1 MKAHKFSLVLVILF
15 LSNLVLAQTSTNLQ
29 KAIDLFHKR
38 AEGANGL
45 TPKPEIIEEAIT
57 ILEKEL
63 LVPYQH
69 EKAGLYYLLSLNFKA
84 RFVCKNEDCKKP
96 ILEKAIKFGK
106 TLKEKYPNNGPICFE
121 YIVSVG
127 LLGEIS
133 GVIKSINDGVVNKM
147 RTNSEKLIVIDSL
160 HNKGAGWKVLGV
172 LNYRVPNL
180 GIVFSWPSVKKS
192 KQLLQK
198 ALKYFPNDIPNNFF
212 YADALMENDEKA
224 LAKVYYQNL
233 LKLEI
238 RKDNY
243 LEDLDFKTK
252 TVLILQKWK

>member
-1 MKAHKFSLVLVILF
+1 MKPHKIILLLATLLISFSTF
-15 LSNLVLAQTSTNLQ
+15 SQTSTNLL
-29 KAIDLFHKR
+29 KAIDLFNKR
-38 AEGANGL
+38 AEGAVGL
-45 TPKPEIIEEAIT
+45 VPKAEIIEEAIR
-57 ILEKEL
+57 ILEKEM
-63 LVPYQH
+63 LVANQH

-96 ILEKAIKFGK
+96 ILEHAIKTGK
-106 TLKEKYPNNGPICFE
+106 LLKEKYPNNGPICFE

-147 RTNSEKLIVIDSL
+147 RTNSEKLIAIDSL
-160 HNKGAGWKVLGV
+160 HNNGAGWKVLGV

-198 ALKYFPNDIPNNFF
+198 ALKYFPTDIANNFY

-252 TVLILQKWK
+252 TVLLLQKWK

>member
-1 MKAHKFSLVLVILF
+1 MKVFKIIFLLSSLLLSQRFFS
-15 LSNLVLAQTSTNLQ
+15 QTSNNVQ
-29 KAIDLFHKR
+29 KAIDLFNKR
-38 AEGANGL
+38 AEGAAGL

-57 ILEKEL
+57 ILEKEVL
-63 LVPYQH
+63 LPNQL

-84 RFVCKNEDCKKP
+84 RFVCTTEDCKKP

-106 TLKEKYPNNGPICFE
+106 GLKEKYPNNGPICFE

-147 RTNSEKLIVIDSL
+147 RTNSEKLIAIDSL
-160 HNKGAGWKVLGV
+160 HNNGAGWKVLGV

-180 GIVFSWPSVKKS
+180 GIIFSWPSVKKS
-192 KQLLQK
+192 KQLLGK
-198 ALKYFPNDIPNNFF
+198 ALKYFPNDIPNNFY
-212 YADALMENDEKA
+212 YADALMENDEKEM
-224 LAKVYYQNL
+224 AKVYYQNL

>member
-1 MKAHKFSLVLVILF
+1 MKQYNFILL
-15 LSNLVLAQTSTNLQ
+15 LSFILLSKTTLAQYSNNLQ
-29 KAIDLFHKR
+29 KAIDLFNNR
-38 AEGANGL
+38 ANGAMGL
-45 TPKPEIIEEAIT
+45 TPKSEIIEESINM
-57 ILEKEL
+57 LEKEMSI
-63 LVPYQH
+63 PNQQ

-84 RFVCKNEDCKKP
+84 RFVCKKEQEKKI
-96 ILEKAIKFGK
+96 ILEHAIKIGK
-106 TLKEKYPNNGPICFE
+106 VLKDNYPNNGPICFE

-147 RTNSEKLIVIDSL
+147 KTNSEKLIAIDSL
-160 HNKGAGWKVLGV
+160 HNNGAGWKVLGV

-180 GIVFSWPSVKKS
+180 GIIFSWPSVKKS
-192 KQLLQK
+192 KELLQK
-198 ALKYFPNDIPNNFF
+198 ALKYFPNDIANNFF
-212 YADALMENDEKA
+212 YAEALIENNEKEI
-224 LAKVYYQNL
+224 AKVYYNNL

-252 TVLILQKWK
+252 TVLLLQKWK

>member
-1 MKAHKFSLVLVILF
+1 MPKIISAF
-15 LSNLVLAQTSTNLQ
+15 LIGVFLQTLHAQTSTNLQ

-38 AEGANGL
+38 AEGAMGL
-45 TPKPEIIEEAIT
+45 KPKPEIIEEAIT
-57 ILEKEL
+57 ILEKEM
-63 LVPYQH
+63 LVSGQY
-69 EKAGLYYLLSLNFKA
+69 EKAGLFYLLSLNFKA
-84 RFVCKNEDCKKP
+84 RFVCTTEDCKKP
-96 ILEKAIKFGK
+96 ILESAIKIGK
-106 TLKEKYPNNGPICFE
+106 ILKDKYPNNGPICFE
-121 YIVSVG
+121 YVVSVG

-147 RTNSEKLIVIDSL
+147 RTNSEKLIAIDSL
-160 HNKGAGWKVLGV
+160 HNNGAGWKVLGV

-180 GIVFSWPSVKKS
+180 GIVFSWPSVKRS

-212 YADALMENDEKA
+212 YAEALMENKEKEV
-224 LAKVYYQNL
+224 AKVYYQNL

>member
-1 MKAHKFSLVLVILF
+1 MLSVLLSKNIFS
-15 LSNLVLAQTSTNLQ
+15 QTSTNLQ

-38 AEGANGL
+38 AEGAVGL
-45 TPKPEIIEEAIT
+45 VPKAEIIEEAIG
-57 ILEKEL
+57 ILEKEM
-63 LVPYQH
+63 LVPSQH

-84 RFVCKNEDCKKP
+84 RFVCKDEDCKKP
-96 ILEKAIKFGK
+96 ILEHAIKIGK
-106 TLKEKYPNNGPICFE
+106 TLKEKYPINGPICFE

-147 RTNSEKLIVIDSL
+147 RTNSEKLIAIDSL
-160 HNKGAGWKVLGV
+160 HNNGAGWKVLGV

-192 KQLLQK
+192 KKLLQK
-198 ALKYFPNDIPNNFF
+198 ALKKFPYDIANNFF
-212 YADALMENDEKA
+212 YAEALMENNEKEM
-224 LAKVYYQNL
+224 AKVYYQNL
-233 LKLEI
+233 LKLDI

-252 TVLILQKWK
+252 TVLLLQKWK

>member
-1 MKAHKFSLVLVILF
+1 MKVCKLTFIIIATIFGI
-15 LSNLVLAQTSTNLQ
+15 NANAQTSTNLQ
-29 KAIDLFHKR
+29 KAIDLFNKR
-38 AEGANGL
+38 AEGASGM
-45 TPKPEIIEEAIT
+45 TPKPEIIEEAIS
-57 ILEKEL
+57 ILEKEI
-63 LVPYQH
+63 LVPNQI

-84 RFVCKNEDCKKP
+84 RFVCKTEDCKKP
-96 ILEKAIKFGK
+96 ILEHAIKIGK
-106 TLKEKYPNNGPICFE
+106 SLKEKYPNNGPICFE

-147 RTNSEKLIVIDSL
+147 RTNSEKLIAIDSL
-160 HNKGAGWKVLGV
+160 HNNGAGWKVLGV

-180 GIVFSWPSVKKS
+180 GIVFSWPSVEKS

-198 ALKYFPNDIPNNFF
+198 ALKYFPNDIPNNYF
-212 YADALMENDEKA
+212 YAEALMENNEKEI
-224 LAKVYYQNL
+224 AKIYYANL

-243 LEDLDFKTK
+243 LEDLDFKAK
-252 TVLILQKWK
+252 TVLLLQNWK

>member
-1 MKAHKFSLVLVILF
+1 MKTCKIISIVFALL
-15 LSNLVLAQTSTNLQ
+15 LSNLLHSQTSTNLQ

-38 AEGANGL
+38 AEGATGM
-45 TPKPEIIEEAIT
+45 TPKAAIIEEAIG
-57 ILEKEL
+57 ILEKEM
-63 LVPYQH
+63 LVPNQS

-96 ILEKAIKFGK
+96 ILEHAIKTGK
-106 TLKEKYPNNGPICFE
+106 LLKEKYPNNGPICFE

-147 RTNSEKLIVIDSL
+147 RTNSEKLIAIDSL
-160 HNKGAGWKVLGV
+160 HNNGAGWKVLGV

-212 YADALMENDEKA
+212 YAEALMENDEKEM
-224 LAKVYYQNL
+224 AKVYYQNL
-233 LKLEI
+233 LKLDI

-243 LEDLDFKTK
+243 LEDLDFKAK
-252 TVLILQKWK
+252 TVLLLQKWK

>member
-1 MKAHKFSLVLVILF
+1 MKIPKFICLLLTCVLVQSLH
-15 LSNLVLAQTSTNLQ
+15 SQTSANLQ
-29 KAIDLFHKR
+29 KAIDLFNKR
-38 AEGANGL
+38 AEGAMGL
-45 TPKPEIIEEAIT
+45 TPKPEIIEEAIS
-57 ILEKEL
+57 ILEKEVL
-63 LVPYQH
+63 AVTQL

-84 RFVCKNEDCKKP
+84 RFVCKTEDCKKP

-106 TLKEKYPNNGPICFE
+106 ALKDKYPNNGPICFE

-147 RTNSEKLIVIDSL
+147 RTNSEKLIAIDSL
-160 HNKGAGWKVLGV
+160 HNNGAGWKVLGV

-180 GIVFSWPSVKKS
+180 GIIFSWPSVKKS
-192 KQLLQK
+192 KQLLAK

-212 YADALMENDEKA
+212 YADALMENNEKEM
-224 LAKVYYQNL
+224 AKVYYNNL

-252 TVLILQKWK
+252 TVLLLQKWK

>member
-1 MKAHKFSLVLVILF
+1 MKAYKIVIIAFTLL
-15 LSNLVLAQTSTNLQ
+15 LSKHIVSQTSPNLQ
-29 KAIDLFHKR
+29 KAIDLFNKR
-38 AEGANGL
+38 AEGAMGL
-45 TPKPEIIEEAIT
+45 TPKPEIIEEAIG
-57 ILEKEL
+57 ILEKEMI
-63 LVPYQH
+63 VPGQY

-84 RFVCKNEDCKKP
+84 RFVCKTEDCKKP
-96 ILEKAIKFGK
+96 ILEHAIKTGK
-106 TLKEKYPNNGPICFE
+106 VLKDKYPSNGPICFE

-147 RTNSEKLIVIDSL
+147 RTNSEKLIAIDSL
-160 HNKGAGWKVLGV
+160 HNNGAGWKVLGV

-180 GIVFSWPSVKKS
+180 GIIFSWPSVKKS
-192 KQLLQK
+192 KELLGK
-198 ALKYFPNDIPNNFF
+198 ALKHFPNDIANNFY
-212 YADALMENDEKA
+212 YADALMENNEKEI
-224 LAKVYYQNL
+224 AKVYYQNL

-252 TVLILQKWK
+252 TVLLLQKWK

>member
-1 MKAHKFSLVLVILF
+1 MKAFKIFILLSTF
-15 LSNLVLAQTSTNLQ
+15 LSAQTSFSQTSGNLQ
-29 KAIDLFHKR
+29 KAIDLFNKR
-38 AEGANGL
+38 AEGATGL
-45 TPKPEIIEEAIT
+45 KPKAEVIEEAIT
-57 ILEKEL
+57 ILEKEIAAGNQL
-63 LVPYQH
+63 

-84 RFVCKNEDCKKP
+84 RFVCTTEDCKKP
-96 ILEKAIKFGK
+96 ILEKAIKIGK
-106 TLKEKYPNNGPICFE
+106 LMKDKYPNNGPVCFE

-147 RTNSEKLIVIDSL
+147 RTNAEKLMAIDSL
-160 HNKGAGWKVLGV
+160 HNNGAGWKVLGV

-180 GIVFSWPSVKKS
+180 GIVFSWPSIKTS

-212 YADALMENDEKA
+212 YAEALMENKEKEM
-224 LAKVYYQNL
+224 AKVYYTNL

-238 RKDNY
+238 RKDHY

-252 TVLILQKWK
+252 TVLLLQKWK

>member
-1 MKAHKFSLVLVILF
+1 MPKFICLLLTCA
-15 LSNLVLAQTSTNLQ
+15 LAQSLHSQTSANLQ
-29 KAIDLFHKR
+29 KAIDLFNRR
-38 AEGANGL
+38 AEGAMGL
-45 TPKPEIIEEAIT
+45 TPKSDIIEEAIN
-57 ILEKEL
+57 ILEKEVL
-63 LVPYQH
+63 AANQL

-84 RFVCKNEDCKKP
+84 RFVCKTEDCKKP
-96 ILEKAIKFGK
+96 ILDKAIKFGK
-106 TLKEKYPNNGPICFE
+106 GLKEKYPTNGPICFE

-147 RTNSEKLIVIDSL
+147 RTNSEKLIAIDSL
-160 HNKGAGWKVLGV
+160 HNNGAGWKVLGV

-180 GIVFSWPSVKKS
+180 GIIFSWPSVKKS

-212 YADALMENDEKA
+212 YAEALMENNEQEM
-224 LAKVYYQNL
+224 AKVYYNNL

-252 TVLILQKWK
+252 TVLLLQTWK